1 MNGQKIGE
9 AVERIKQME
18 VCFDVLRKAAEK
30 SPEEA
35 CKSAW
40 FNGLLQILT
49 AYYEGGEWLRDYE
62 LDEAGLIPKEVKRG
76 VLSQDG
82 VYNFLQEI
90 SETVAKL
97 K

>member
-35 CKSAW
+35 CKKPGSTD
-40 FNGLLQILT
+40 FC
-49 AYYEGGEWLRDYE
+49 R
-62 LDEAGLIPKEVKRG
+62 
-76 VLSQDG
+76 S
-82 VYNFLQEI
+82 
-90 SETVAKL
+90 
-97 K
+97 